1 MFYRKHL
8 AGSGDA
14 ALDFVRDHDDPMFI
28 AKPPQRA
35 QEIGRGHVE
44 AALPLHRLDDDG
56 RHGFRI
62 DARVGSGYE
71 VNEIGQCLRSGD
83 AVVGLR
89 KFRVIHLGG
98 ERTEAALV
106 GHHFAG

>member
-62 DARVGSGYE
+62 DVAVE
-71 VNEIGQCLRSGD
+71 NPVQIGQCLRSGD